1 MINKVTLIG
10 RLGKD
15 PEVRTLEGG
24 AMVARFSVAT
34 SESYKDK
41 SDQWVE
47 QIEWHQIV
55 AWRDLAKRAGDQ
67 LRKGMLIYIEGK
79 LTYRTWKDTDG
90 KDRMTTEIVA
100 NSYRL
105 LAKPDNHH
113 AQAETTQNATND
125 HSLVSQQ
132 ESDNTPF

>member
-41 SDQWVE
+41 TDQWVE
-47 QIEWHQIV
+47 QTEWHQV
-55 AWRDLAKRAGDQ
+55 VTWRDLAKRAGDQ
-67 LRKGMLIYIEGK
+67 LKKGMLIYVEGK

-90 KDRMTTEIVA
+90 KEQKTTEIVA
-100 NSYRL
+100 NSYRIL
-105 LAKPDNHH
+105 NKPDHQSLH
-113 AQAETTQNATND
+113 TEAAQHVGND
-125 HSLVSQQ
+125 NSLVSQQ